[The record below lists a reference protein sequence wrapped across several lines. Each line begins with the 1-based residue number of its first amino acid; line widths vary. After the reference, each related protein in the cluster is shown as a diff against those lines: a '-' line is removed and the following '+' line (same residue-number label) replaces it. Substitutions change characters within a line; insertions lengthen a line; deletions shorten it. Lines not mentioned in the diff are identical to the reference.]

1 MLSSVLIMN
10 NSSTIKYIYG
20 TISRNSS
27 RISVRSAKSGL
38 FKKNIKKIVEHPDIF
53 GPHHDCGWCGGGG
66 CGHCR

>member
-10 NSSTIKYIYG
+10 NSSTINIFYG

-53 GPHHDCGWCGGGG
+53 RPHHDCGMCGGTG
-66 CGHCR
+66 CSRCS